1 MPPRPGPRAD
11 WFAAAALCALFSATY
26 RVSPHSNRVGPRTE
40 GPRRSGRGPVN
51 CPPRA
56 WCSGRCRSP
65 RTDAWSSSPNDHPTT
80 GGYPVI
86 GAVTELGLAS
96 AAQARARTP
105 VRFTPG

>member
-26 RVSPHSNRVGPRTE
+26 RVSPHSNRVGPRPE
-40 GPRRSGRGPVN
+40 EPRWRGRGPVN

-65 RTDAWSSSPNDHPTT
+65 CGRAPGRLPRTTIRRPA
-80 GGYPVI
+80 GI
-86 GAVTELGLAS
+86 
-96 AAQARARTP
+96 R
-105 VRFTPG
+105 